1 MPRLPFGP
9 MRCHG
14 WLTGRRV
21 IETGGASSNSFGS
34 TSSLECDKLVFVV
47 IVTY

>member
-9 MRCHG
+9 MRGHG

-21 IETGGASSNSFGS
+21 IGTGGASSNSFGS